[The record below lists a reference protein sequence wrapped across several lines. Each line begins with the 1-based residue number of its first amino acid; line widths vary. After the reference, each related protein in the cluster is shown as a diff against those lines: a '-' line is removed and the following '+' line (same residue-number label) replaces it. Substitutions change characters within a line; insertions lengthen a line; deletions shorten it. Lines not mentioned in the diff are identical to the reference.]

1 MREIGKSY
9 YESLYKVIEIITSA
23 RSPEDILLAIVE
35 NMTQCMGAKGCAI
48 MLLTWDRK
56 LLLHTVD
63 WGLSDSYIKKG
74 PVAVD
79 ESIRSALEGN
89 PVVILDVTDD
99 ERIQYPEA
107 VEKEGIKSLL
117 TVPISL
123 REETIGILRVYT
135 SEPRQF
141 DVDDIYFVKAIA
153 HLGAI
158 VLENAKRYEKLQD
171 EYEAF
176 RRRIF

>member
-1 MREIGKSY
+1 METGKSY
-9 YESLYKVIEIITSA
+9 HESLYEVTTAVTSA
-23 RSPEDILLAIVE
+23 RDPEAILLAIVE
-35 NMTQCMGAKGCAI
+35 KVTQYMEAKGCTL

-74 PVAVD
+74 PVKVD

-89 PVVILDVTDD
+89 PVVILDVTKD

-107 VEKEGIKSLL
+107 ARKEGIKSML
-117 TVPISL
+117 TVPITL
-123 REETIGILRVYT
+123 REENIGILRVY
-135 SEPRQF
+135 SDEPRQF
-141 DVDDIYFVKAIA
+141 NEDDIYFARAVS

-158 VLENAKRYEKLQD
+158 ALENSKRYDNLQE

-176 RRRIF
+176 RRRTM